1 MQSAWV
7 AHGSAEDV
15 APVEFSRNYVKA
27 KQANKEDAWLVEIA
41 GAGHFE
47 LIDPRTRAG
56 KAVEQVAM
64 GAVHG

>member
-1 MQSAWV
+1 
-7 AHGSAEDV
+7 V